1 MVDGTIS
8 RVPNQSPH
16 KGLFNNVNTYHCFL
30 NVCLQGCL
38 HLEQLRSCI
47 IEAGHKCRAPE
58 PCLFCEVRYLLQAAD
73 RTTGTYLKP
82 DLVREAIEADKET
95 DVENEKMSDAV
106 ETFEFLIK
114 RLMQNAAE
122 SAPGDP
128 LLRVLPP
135 TCSMVSAPLFL
146 KGLSETSLSLT
157 NLLKVS
163 LVDLGST
170 FHYTPCIFPYHVNW
184 RKYGVD
190 EQEILK
196 DDIRSFGSTLT
207 GHIDITALHGWSSA
221 TETGLLTGSLKGF
234 ICYYPGMHYTCFF
247 RLPARHRSSRPIWVH
262 FDDTSVRE
270 ISSKWTHVVEFLA
283 VGKHIPVLLFY
294 EANEEVPPPETDE
307 DGWISV
313 NRDSGPETE
322 AKHKYC
328 CVS

>member
-1 MVDGTIS
+1 MVGTPTGANH
-8 RVPNQSPH
+8 RNPH
-16 KGLFNNVNTYHCFL
+16 KGLFNNVNAYHCFL

-38 HLEQLRSCI
+38 HLDQLRSGI
-47 IEAGHKCRAPE
+47 IEAGHKCCAPE

-82 DLVREAIEADKET
+82 DLVREAVEADKDT

-106 ETFEFLIK
+106 ETFEFLVRK
-114 RLMQNAAE
+114 LMQNAAE
-122 SAPGDP
+122 SAPNDP

-135 TCSMVSAPLFL
+135 SCSMISAPLFL
-146 KGLSETSLSLT
+146 KGIAETTLSLS

-163 LVDLGST
+163 LVDLGTT
-170 FHYTPCIFPYHVNW
+170 FHYTPCIFPYHIVW
-184 RKYGVD
+184 KKYSID

-196 DDIRSFGSTLT
+196 NDIRAFASTIYNT
-207 GHIDITALHGWSSA
+207 VDITSLHGWSSS
-221 TETGLLTGSLKGF
+221 TETGLLSGSLKGF

-247 RLPARHRSSRPIWVH
+247 RFPARRKSSQPIWFH

-270 ISSKWTHVVEFLA
+270 ISSKWNHVVEFLA

-313 NRDSGPETE
+313 AREDGSTAEKKGE
-322 AKHKYC
+322 YC
-328 CVS
+328 TIS